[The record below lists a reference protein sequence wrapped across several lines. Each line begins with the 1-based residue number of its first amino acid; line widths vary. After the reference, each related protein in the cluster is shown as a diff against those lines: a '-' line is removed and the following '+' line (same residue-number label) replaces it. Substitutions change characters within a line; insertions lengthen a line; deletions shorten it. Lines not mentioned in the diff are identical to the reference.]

1 MHFEFLLRKIKVM
14 PDQSLGQSQIDEI
27 DGLSIGDIFV
37 KVVKANL
44 FPDPPKTVM
53 AEGEAT
59 LPFKDFDL
67 RLIFA

>member
-14 PDQSLGQSQIDEI
+14 PGQSLGQSQIDEI

-37 KVVKANL
+37 KVNL